1 MTTML
6 SLAATPG
13 GYWKTGVGSVS
24 AGPARVAR
32 VRRGRSLVAGA
43 GAAPAASSSD
53 ESSMHSGWSA
63 VAPAN
68 MSSEQLTQA
77 CDAFG

>member
-53 ESSMHSGWSA
+53 SLFNISCSTWNIIRIFSWHR
-63 VAPAN
+63 
-68 MSSEQLTQA
+68 LTKY
-77 CDAFG
+77 FSK

>member
-32 VRRGRSLVAGA
+32 VRRAAGGDTTARSPGHC
-43 GAAPAASSSD
+43 ASSASKRAC
-53 ESSMHSGWSA
+53 SRC
-63 VAPAN
+63 VASFASFSRRTSP
-68 MSSEQLTQA
+68 SRL
-77 CDAFG
+77 